1 MTDLIRFAAILHLK
15 KSAAYLHSNIK
26 NNFIINILYILIFV
40 ICMTLIS
47 LCKTQANDYS
57 I

>member
-1 MTDLIRFAAILHLK
+1 MTDLIKF
-15 KSAAYLHSNIK
+15 AAYLHSNIK
-26 NNFIINILYILIFV
+26 NNFIIKILYILIFV

-47 LCKTQANDYS
+47 LCETQENDYS